1 MWLRFSQYGRTATTD
16 GQGRLDE
23 LFAAPGEAGYVL
35 ASHQTMRPCCF
46 DDESEEE
53 LAPTGL

>member
-1 MWLRFSQYGRTATTD
+1 MD

-23 LFAAPGEAGYVL
+23 LFAAPGEVGYVL
-35 ASHQTMRPCCF
+35 ASHQVLHPCCF
-46 DDESEEE
+46 DDDESEEE

>member
-1 MWLRFSQYGRTATTD
+1 MGEQNQF
-16 GQGRLDE
+16 DE

-46 DDESEEE
+46 DDDESEEE

>member
-1 MWLRFSQYGRTATTD
+1 MD

-35 ASHQTMRPCCF
+35 ASHQVMHPCCF
-46 DDESEEE
+46 DDDESEEE